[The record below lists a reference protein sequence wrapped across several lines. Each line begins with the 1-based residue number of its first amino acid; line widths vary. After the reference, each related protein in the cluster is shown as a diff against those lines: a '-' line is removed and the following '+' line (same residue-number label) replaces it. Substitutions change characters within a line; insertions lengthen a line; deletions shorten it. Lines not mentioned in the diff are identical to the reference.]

1 MVLFFDTET
10 TGLYPGEVCQLTYI
24 MQEKEEV
31 FVKNFFFNVK
41 EMPLSAEAV
50 HGFSIELLKE
60 LSGDKDFS
68 YFIKEIGDDFN
79 RADVIVSHNFQF
91 DEMFLRASFERNYDS
106 FLYNESLCT
115 MKTFTPIC
123 KFPRK
128 NNKGYKYPKLNELC
142 EFLGIDE
149 DKINQTTQLLFKQ
162 KVGFHDARFDTVAV
176 YLAVNEGIKRGYLT
190 EITKFL

>member
-1 MVLFFDTET
+1 MILYFDTET

-41 EMPLSAEAV
+41 EMPLSAVAI
-50 HGFSIELLKE
+50 HGFSVERLKE

-91 DEMFLRASFERNYDS
+91 DEIRWNRH
-106 FLYNESLCT
+106 
-115 MKTFTPIC
+115 
-123 KFPRK
+123 
-128 NNKGYKYPKLNELC
+128 G
-142 EFLGIDE
+142 
-149 DKINQTTQLLFKQ
+149 
-162 KVGFHDARFDTVAV
+162 
-176 YLAVNEGIKRGYLT
+176 
-190 EITKFL
+190 